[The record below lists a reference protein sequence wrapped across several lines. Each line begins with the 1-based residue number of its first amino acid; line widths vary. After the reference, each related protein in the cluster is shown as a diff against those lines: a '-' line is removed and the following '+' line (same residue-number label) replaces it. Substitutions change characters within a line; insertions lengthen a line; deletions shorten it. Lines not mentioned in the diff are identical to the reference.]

1 MGRTLS
7 EFIASLPKEDQQRI
21 EEQFQQLK
29 QEVESLRELRQ
40 ATGKAQAEI
49 AAALKIKQP
58 SVSKIE
64 KQADMYISTLRSY
77 VEAIG
82 GELELTVRLPS
93 RPPLRLRQLG
103 DMVEPE
109 PRRRTASPSAKS
121 RRRSSN
127 GKGKRS
133 AAAR

>member
-1 MGRTLS
+1 MGRTVS
-7 EFIASLPKEDQQRI
+7 EIIASLPKERQQRI
-21 EEQFQQLK
+21 EEQFQQLN
-29 QEVESLRELRQ
+29 QEVESLRELRK

-49 AAALKIKQP
+49 AAVLKIKQP

-93 RPPLRLRQLG
+93 RPPLRLLQLG

-109 PRRRTASPSAKS
+109 PRRSRRSPAAKA

-127 GKGKRS
+127 GRRP
-133 AAAR
+133 AAGR

>member
-1 MGRTLS
+1 MGRTLG
-7 EFIASLPKEDQQRI
+7 EFIGSLPKDDQQRI
-21 EEQFQQLK
+21 EERFQELK
-29 QEVESLRELRQ
+29 QEVESLKELRR

-93 RPPLRLRQLG
+93 RPPLRLRHLG

-109 PRRRTASPSAKS
+109 PRRRPSAAAKS
-121 RRRSSN
+121 RRRTGN
-127 GKGKRS
+127 GKRRAG
-133 AAAR
+133 AR